1 MFSTLEILRLRVS
14 LYGRKNFR
22 SGRMSAWDSFGE
34 QDLGIVGL
42 VLGGKTREERGGGA
56 SLHQG
61 RKDEMKAARFQRRGC

>member
-1 MFSTLEILRLRVS
+1 MFSTLEILRLRVN

-42 VLGGKTREERGGGA
+42 MLGGKTREERGGGEE
-56 SLHQG
+56 
-61 RKDEMKAARFQRRGC
+61 KMK